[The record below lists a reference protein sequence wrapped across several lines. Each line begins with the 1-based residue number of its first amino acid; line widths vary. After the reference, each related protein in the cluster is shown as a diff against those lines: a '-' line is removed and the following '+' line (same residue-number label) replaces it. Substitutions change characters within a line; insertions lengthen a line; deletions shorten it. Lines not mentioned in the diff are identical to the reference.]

1 MEAGGIRF
9 VVRVA
14 VGLRE
19 KAVAARSGLPAAD
32 AAGEGARNPFLPYDD
47 ALFVGALSPTHVAL
61 FNKFNV
67 LDRHLLIVTRYFE
80 DQETLLTAADWQAL
94 WLCLEEL
101 GGLAFYNGGPMAGA
115 SQPHKHLQLVPLPL
129 AADGPAV
136 PIAPLVEAALVAS
149 GIGRCA
155 GLGFRHAVGR
165 LDPRLTGDA
174 AARAADVCY
183 RELLAAVGIAG
194 TAGPGRGNGAGNGA
208 LLWQSAPYN
217 LLATREWMLVV
228 ARRQEAY
235 EGVSVN
241 GLGFAGSLFVRDEA
255 EARLV
260 ASIGPMRLLA
270 EVAAPCA

>member
-19 KAVAARSGLPAAD
+19 KAAVARPGLPGAT
-32 AAGEGARNPFLPYDD
+32 AAGEGVRNPFLPYDD

-67 LDRHLLIVTRYFE
+67 LDRHLLIVTRRFE

-101 GGLAFYNGGPMAGA
+101 GGLAFYNGGRMAGA

-129 AADGPAV
+129 AADAPAV
-136 PIAPLVEAALVAS
+136 PIAPLVEAALTAS

-155 GLGFRHAVGR
+155 GLGFRHAVAR
-165 LDPRLTGDA
+165 LDPRLIGDA

-194 TAGPGRGNGAGNGA
+194 TAGPGVGNGA
-208 LLWQSAPYN
+208 LLRQSAPYN